1 MRHKSID
8 VAESLNRFAAWSRPK
23 ARDLQAAARW
33 TWTWMSTTGKGC
45 HHLVRQFEPWGI
57 VITLFGLVFAAI
69 ALMVDLADR
78 QSERT
83 FRAWQVVREYEN
95 REGTSG
101 SALREALQFLNRD
114 FVGAVCKFP
123 IGWFSQWLTG
133 NRREC
138 LFPLKNRESLAG
150 LEARRVDLEGIDLSG
165 ADLSEAT
172 LLGVT
177 LRDAILRDATLR
189 DATLKGADL
198 VKADLSRADLTGV
211 DLSFV
216 SWDGRVN
223 VALLEHGLS
232 EQSMPVD
239 FSKALRLPDGS
250 FTCADLSEA
259 FKQAR
264 EGTPRAHT
272 DLSEADLSKANLS
285 KANLLGANLT
295 DADLS
300 DADLSGAYLLCA
312 DLTGATYE
320 GANLSDA
327 DTAGAVLPAGF
338 TPLP

>member
-1 MRHKSID
+1 
-8 VAESLNRFAAWSRPK
+8 
-23 ARDLQAAARW
+23 
-33 TWTWMSTTGKGC
+33 MSTTGKGC

-101 SALREALQFLNRD
+101 SALREALQFLNREFD
-114 FVGAVCKFP
+114 GAVCRFP
-123 IGWFSQWLTG
+123 VGWFSQWLTG

-177 LRDAILRDATLR
+177 LRDAILQDANLR

-198 VKADLSRADLTGV
+198 VNANLSGANLTGV

-223 VALLEHGLS
+223 VALMEHGLS
-232 EQSMPVD
+232 ERSKPVE
-239 FSKALRLPDGS
+239 FAKALRLPDGS

-259 FKQAR
+259 FEQVR
-264 EGTPRAHT
+264 EGTPRAH
-272 DLSEADLSKANLS
+272 ADLSKADLSKTNLS
-285 KANLLGANLT
+285 KANLLGAKLAG
-295 DADLS
+295 ADLS
-300 DADLSGAYLLCA
+300 DAVLSGAYLMCA
-312 DLTGATYE
+312 DLTGAIYE
-320 GANLSDA
+320 GANFSDA